1 MESGPITSWQID
13 GEIMETV
20 RDLIFLGSRI
30 TADGNWSHEINRPL
44 LLFFFFFP
52 SSHAWMWEL
61 NHKEGWAPK
70 NWCFW
75 TVVLQKT
82 LESPLGRKEIKPV
95 YSKGNQPWIFIGRTD
110 AEAPILWPPEGKS
123 QLIRKDPDTRKD
135 ARQEEK
141 GMTEDEWL
149 DDITDSMN
157 MSLNKLLEMMKDRED
172 WRAAAH
178 GVKKSWTQLRDWT
191 TTTIQRLRQNTLK
204 FLIQFPNAKRGNLI
218 GSPFVRRPLMIQ
230 TTRMGKVEGYWG

>member
-1 MESGPITSWQID
+1 MKLKDPCS
-13 GEIMETV
+13 
-20 RDLIFLGSRI
+20 
-30 TADGNWSHEINRPL
+30 
-44 LLFFFFFP
+44 FFFFFFS
-52 SSHAWMWEL
+52 SSHVWMWEL

-123 QLIRKDPDTRKD
+123 QLIRKDPDARKD
-135 ARQEEK
+135 GRQEK

-157 MSLNKLLEMMKDRED
+157 MSLNKLLEMVKDRED
-172 WRAAAH
+172 QCAAVH
-178 GVKKSWTQLRDWT
+178 GVKKSWTQLRDWKQQQFRDHAK
-191 TTTIQRLRQNTLK
+191 IHWNFWSNSHMLR
-204 FLIQFPNAKRGNLI
+204 
-218 GSPFVRRPLMIQ
+218 
-230 TTRMGKVEGYWG
+230 EGI

>member
-1 MESGPITSWQID
+1 
-13 GEIMETV
+13 
-20 RDLIFLGSRI
+20 
-30 TADGNWSHEINRPL
+30 
-44 LLFFFFFP
+44 
-52 SSHAWMWEL
+52 MWEL
-61 NHKEGWAPK
+61 NHKKGWALK

-110 AEAPILWPPEGKS
+110 AKAEAPILWPPEGKS
-123 QLIRKDPDTRKD
+123 QLIRKDPDARKD
-135 ARQEEK
+135 GRQEEK

-149 DDITDSMN
+149 DDITNSMN
-157 MSLNKLLEMMKDRED
+157 MSLSQLLEMVKDRED
-172 WRAAAH
+172 WRAVVH

-191 TTTIQRLRQNTLK
+191 TTTIQRLGQNTLK
-204 FLIQFPNAKRGNLI
+204 FLIQFQNAKRGNLI

-230 TTRMGKVEGYWG
+230 TTEWGRWKGIGVKLYR